1 MDILV
6 KILQAMVIICLLG
19 VLLYGTRALKAGKS
33 NNKEEKKRNITI
45 ASCCLAAYCVCNLVL
60 WFVENKLV

>member
-1 MDILV
+1 MDILA

-33 NNKEEKKRNITI
+33 DNKEEKKRNITI
-45 ASCCLAAYCVCNLVL
+45 ASC
-60 WFVENKLV
+60 

>member
-6 KILQAMVIICLLG
+6 KILQAVVIICLLG

-33 NNKEEKKRNITI
+33 DNKEDKKRNITI
-45 ASCCLAAYCVCNLVL
+45 ASCCLAAYCVFNLVL
-60 WFVENKLV
+60 WFVENKMV